1 MKFEI
6 QISSKFE
13 ISIAGLA
20 DIRKTLRICIFTTE
34 TTCREICSECVS
46 LLQRL
51 TTECVSLLQR
61 PIKESIF
68 TTKTN

>member
-46 LLQRL
+46 LLQR
-51 TTECVSLLQR
+51 
-61 PIKESIF
+61 PIKESSVQ
-68 TTKTN
+68 NVYLYYSD